1 LPHIFSIDFPVYQ
14 CFIHLASSLMRY
26 LLKLTHMFYMCN
38 VNLNLVA
45 CFIRS

>member
-1 LPHIFSIDFPVYQ
+1 
-14 CFIHLASSLMRY
+14 MRY